1 MESAKQRLHF
11 ALALAIVVSLLSAC
25 VSGAPTL
32 TAPQERKLQ
41 TLSLYQ
47 SGQSPE
53 KPYTVLGTISA
64 ADCSGAPLGG
74 RTSGNVD
81 RALDTLKRKAA
92 AMNADA
98 VIDVSCGAAPLLN
111 NCWAAQKCTGR
122 AITFPGAA
130 ATTP

>member
-1 MESAKQRLHF
+1 MGTEKQRLYFRF
-11 ALALAIVVSLLSAC
+11 ALALIGFVLSAC
-25 VSGAPTL
+25 VSGPPTL
-32 TAPQERKLQ
+32 TPTQEHKLQ

-47 SGQSPE
+47 TGQLPTG
-53 KPYTVLGTISA
+53 PYVVLGAISA
-64 ADCSGAPLGG
+64 ADCSGAPMGG

-81 RALDTLKRKAA
+81 RAMDTLKRKAA

-130 ATTP
+130 ATPP